1 MPLGHERRR
10 RRFLDDTPDV
20 SSGESR
26 HAGPLAGGA
35 AGVVGSPEKSYTDA
49 AKLARQRAICT
60 LLPAR
65 MLTIA
70 LAVGACLTMVGAC
83 LSLHVGSPAPASLVP
98 AEDVAFLRLD
108 APGSIGDWLASTLL
122 VVAGVLA
129 VFIYS
134 LRRHRIDDYHG
145 RYRVWIWI
153 MAVCLVASLAET
165 TGLGRLARAICRL
178 AADWSRVRNDVL
190 WPATVSLVA
199 AAMGLR
205 LFFEIR
211 KCRWAVAALAATGLG
226 FLVAAAA
233 GRDWPTPWTETGKP
247 LLARGSWLAG
257 YVFVLATFLLYAR
270 HVQLDV
276 TGSLSVRVKRRR
288 PAVKSPPGDDNQSE
302 PSEPPAKPALRLRTD
317 LDPVES
323 SSVGASRSQAVAD
336 SHAPDTARAN
346 AAISIPQ
353 KSTNHLSKT
362 ERRRLRREA
371 RESRMA
377 S

>member
-1 MPLGHERRR
+1 MPLRPERRR
-10 RRFLDDTPDV
+10 RRFLDDAHNVSGAELRQPV
-20 SSGESR
+20 SSVAGE
-26 HAGPLAGGA
+26 AGCPA
-35 AGVVGSPEKSYTDA
+35 KSYTEA
-49 AKLARQRAICT
+49 ANLARERAVCT

-65 MLTIA
+65 LLTIA
-70 LAVGACLTMVGAC
+70 LAVGGCLLLVAACL
-83 LSLHVGSPAPASLVP
+83 LLHVGSPLLASVVP

-108 APGSIGDWLASTLL
+108 APRSVGNWLASTLL
-122 VVAGVLA
+122 AIGGAAA

-153 MAVCLVASLAET
+153 LAVCLVASLAET
-165 TGLGRLARAICRL
+165 TGLGRLARGMCQL
-178 AADWSRVRNDVL
+178 AADWSTLRNEVL
-190 WPATVSLVA
+190 WPTTVGLIA
-199 AAMGLR
+199 AAMGVR

-211 KCRWAVAALAATGLG
+211 KCRWTVAALAATVLC

-233 GRDWPTPWTETGKP
+233 HQDWPARWNDAGKT

-276 TGSLSVRVKRRR
+276 AGALTVRAKRKRSR
-288 PAVKSPPGDDNQSE
+288 AKATKGEDVPSE

-323 SSVGASRSQAVAD
+323 SSVDGASRSRVAADAQA
-336 SHAPDTARAN
+336 SNAPRAS
-346 AAISIPQ
+346 AAIGVPQ
-353 KSTNHLSKT
+353 KSNKHLSKA

-371 RESRMA
+371 GEERMA